1 MEHKVASTTN
11 RPSNVHHANN
21 IEAPK
26 GAVTT
31 SPPGTIMIENIE
43 IKINEVRNLEEL
55 DPREP
60 TM

>member
-1 MEHKVASTTN
+1 MEHKVASN
-11 RPSNVHHANN
+11 MKRPSNVHHANN

-26 GAVTT
+26 GAVITR
-31 SPPGTIMIENIE
+31 PPSTIMVENIE
-43 IKINEVRNLEEL
+43 IKINEVQKLDEL